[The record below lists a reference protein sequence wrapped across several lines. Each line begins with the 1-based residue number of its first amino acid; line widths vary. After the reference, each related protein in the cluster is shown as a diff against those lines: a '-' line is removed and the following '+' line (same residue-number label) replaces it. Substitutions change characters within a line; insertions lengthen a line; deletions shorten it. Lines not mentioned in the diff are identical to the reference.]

1 MAYQVQAIFSI
12 GLHKKDISLLQ
23 KIQSGVSTIRIN
35 KSNNMVHY
43 TVAAQKELIEVIIPH
58 FLKYPLLTEKQAD
71 FLLFKS
77 IVELIINKDHITTE
91 GFKKILSFK
100 AVMNKG
106 LNKELEK
113 NFSNIRFTDRP
124 LIVTT
129 KISDPNWISGF
140 RSGESCFDVKII
152 E

>member
-1 MAYQVQAIFSI
+1 LAYQVQAIFSI

-23 KIQSGVSTIRIN
+23 KIQYFFGVDTIRIN

-77 IVELIINKDHITTE
+77 IV
-91 GFKKILSFK
+91 
-100 AVMNKG
+100 
-106 LNKELEK
+106 
-113 NFSNIRFTDRP
+113 
-124 LIVTT
+124 
-129 KISDPNWISGF
+129 
-140 RSGESCFDVKII
+140 
-152 E
+152 

>member
-1 MAYQVQAIFSI
+1 
-12 GLHKKDISLLQ
+12 
-23 KIQSGVSTIRIN
+23 
-35 KSNNMVHY
+35 MVHY

-77 IVELIINKDHITTE
+77 IVKLIINKDHITTE

-124 LIVTT
+124 LIETT
-129 KISDPNWISGF
+129 KISDPNW
-140 RSGESCFDVKII
+140 V
-152 E
+152 